1 MYFAAV
7 PTYWKPSAARS
18 LPEFLNVESRCPNF
32 RAATNSSESGLE
44 WRPLPPAPKRPVAA
58 ARYPKGACRHRW
70 GGGGGGAV
78 GRRRPHGG
86 GGGGGWGGGGGVAAC
101 LSGRTAQS
109 E

>member
-70 GGGGGGAV
+70 GG
-78 GRRRPHGG
+78 R
-86 GGGGGWGGGGGVAAC
+86 GGWPRVSVDEQRNQNDDGDRYAEH
-101 LSGRTAQS
+101 QK
-109 E
+109 